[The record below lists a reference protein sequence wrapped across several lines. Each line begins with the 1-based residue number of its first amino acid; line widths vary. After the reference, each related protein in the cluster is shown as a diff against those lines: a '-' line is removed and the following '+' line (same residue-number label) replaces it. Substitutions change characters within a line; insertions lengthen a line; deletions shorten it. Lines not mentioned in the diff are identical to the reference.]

1 VLIDPNLVRQI
12 LLKIESASYPL
23 KGRIGVVVVEGYDQ
37 SIVDEHIEELR
48 KADALSVAI
57 KRSRTK
63 AGGPIISADVKHL
76 TDTGWRLVDMIKKD
90 DSWARVLAAV
100 GNTPVSIFELVQ
112 VMHQVS

>member
-1 VLIDPNLVRQI
+1 VLVDPNLVRQI

-23 KGRIGVVVVEGYDQ
+23 KGRIGVVLVDGYDQ
-37 SIVDEHIEELR
+37 ATIDDHIEELR

-76 TDTGWRLVDMIKKD
+76 TDTGWRLVDMVKKD
-90 DSWARVLAAV
+90 DFWARVVAAV
-100 GNTPVSIFELVQ
+100 GNTRPSIFELVQ
-112 VMHQVS
+112 IMHRVT